1 MKPAPPIHTRGGA
14 SKQNIAIEWTPH
26 IVYVYSDWK
35 LVLVIYVIYH
45 AHVVVVVVM
54 SLQL

>member
-54 SLQL
+54 SLQ